1 MLALS
6 LEMLALPLGTGK
18 RLGVFRSRY
27 FNSPVMPFTD
37 SDPQVTPTLSAVAE
51 LAGVSSITVSR
62 VVRLPEMVAPQT
74 RAKVEAAMRELGYV
88 PNQLAGALAGA
99 RTKSVG
105 VLVPTI
111 ANSIFADTVQGLSDE
126 LEPLGYAVIL
136 AQSRYDAGREDRML
150 SALLSRRPE
159 AIIMVGSPA
168 TEEGARLLRRAGIPV
183 VETWELPPE
192 PIDAVA
198 GFDNYAAGVAVARH
212 LIAQGR
218 RRLAFIGGDD
228 PRATRRW
235 NGFCDTLLQAG
246 VTAPRRLVL
255 ERNASGSIA
264 ALAEL
269 PGVDAVF
276 SANDAHAIGFMS
288 SLRRAGLLR
297 QGPAAEQPVAVIGL
311 GDLEMGRLIA
321 PSLSTIRV
329 HGDAIG
335 RTAARL
341 MLTREGPRRVDLGFE
356 LVLRDSG

>member
-1 MLALS
+1 
-6 LEMLALPLGTGK
+6 
-18 RLGVFRSRY
+18 
-27 FNSPVMPFTD
+27 MPP
-37 SDPQVTPTLSAVAE
+37 SEPELQAVPTLSAVAE
-51 LAGVSSITVSR
+51 LAGVSAITVSR
-62 VVRLPEMVAPQT
+62 VLRLPAMVAPQT

-126 LEPLGYAVIL
+126 LEPLGFAVIL
-136 AQSRYDAGREDRML
+136 AQSRYDAGREDHML
-150 SALLSRRPE
+150 AALLSRRPE

-168 TEEGARLLRRAGIPV
+168 TEDGARLLRRAGIPV
-183 VETWELPPE
+183 VETWELPPS

-198 GFDNYAAGVAVARH
+198 GFDNFAAGVAVATH

-218 RRLAFIGGDD
+218 KNLAFIGGDD

-235 NGFCDTLLQAG
+235 NGYCEMALGAG
-246 VTAPRRLVL
+246 LKVPRRLVL

-276 SANDAHAIGFMS
+276 AANDATAIGFMS
-288 SLRRAGLLR
+288 GLRRAGVLR
-297 QGPAAEQPVAVIGL
+297 DGPAAGQPVAVVGL
-311 GDLEMGRLIA
+311 GDLEMGRLMA

-335 RTAARL
+335 RTAAKL
-341 MLTREGPRRVDLGFE
+341 ILSREGPRRIDLGFE

>member
-1 MLALS
+1 MPPPEPDLLA
-6 LEMLALPLGTGK
+6 
-18 RLGVFRSRY
+18 V
-27 FNSPVMPFTD
+27 
-37 SDPQVTPTLSAVAE
+37 PTLSAVAE
-51 LAGVSSITVSR
+51 RAGVSAITVSR

-74 RAKVEAAMRELGYV
+74 RARVEAAMRELGYV

-136 AQSRYDAGREDRML
+136 AQSRYDAGREDHML

-168 TEEGARLLRRAGIPV
+168 TEDGARLLRRAGIPI
-183 VETWELPPE
+183 VETWELPPA

-198 GFDNYAAGVAVARH
+198 GFDNFAAGVAVARH
-212 LIAQGR
+212 LIGQGR
-218 RRLAFIGGDD
+218 KNLAFIGGDD

-235 NGFCDTLLQAG
+235 NGFSETALGAG
-246 VTAPRRLVL
+246 LKPPRRLVL
-255 ERNASGSIA
+255 ERNASGSVA

-269 PGVDAVF
+269 PDVDAVF
-276 SANDAHAIGFMS
+276 AANDAHAIGFLS
-288 SLRRAGLLR
+288 GLRNAGLLR
-297 QGPAAEQPVAVIGL
+297 NGPASEQPVAVIGL

-341 MLTREGPRRVDLGFE
+341 ILSREGPRRIDLGFE

>member
-1 MLALS
+1 LVYPDRAIS
-6 LEMLALPLGTGK
+6 TDQA
-18 RLGVFRSRY
+18 
-27 FNSPVMPFTD
+27 MPFPD
-37 SDPQVTPTLSAVAE
+37 SDPQATPTLSAVAD

-62 VVRLPEMVAPQT
+62 VVRLPEKVAPQT
-74 RAKVEAAMRELGYV
+74 RARVEAAMRELGYV
-88 PNQLAGALAGA
+88 PNQIAGALAGA

-136 AQSRYDAGREDRML
+136 AQSRYDAAREDRML

-168 TEEGARLLRRAGIPV
+168 TEDGARLLRRAGIPV
-183 VETWELPPE
+183 VETWELPDA

-198 GFDNYAAGVAVARH
+198 GFDNYAAGVVVAQH
-212 LIAQGR
+212 LLAQGR
-218 RRLAFIGGDD
+218 KKFAFIGGDD

-235 NGFCDTLLQAG
+235 NGFSDTLRQAG
-246 VTAPRRLVL
+246 ATAPRRLVL
-255 ERNASGSIA
+255 DRNASGSVA

-269 PGVDAVF
+269 PSVDAVF
-276 SANDAHAIGFMS
+276 AANDAHAIGFMS
-288 SLRRAGLLR
+288 GLRNAGLLR
-297 QGPAAEQPVAVIGL
+297 GGGPAAEQPVAVIGL

-341 MLTREGPRRVDLGFE
+341 MLSREGPRRVDLGFE

>member
-1 MLALS
+1 MSTLG
-6 LEMLALPLGTGK
+6 PLGPNEPH
-18 RLGVFRSRY
+18 SA
-27 FNSPVMPFTD
+27 
-37 SDPQVTPTLSAVAE
+37 PTLSAVAK

-62 VVRLPEMVAPQT
+62 VVRLPGLVAPET
-74 RAKVEAAMRELGYV
+74 RGRVEAAMRELGYV
-88 PNQLAGALAGA
+88 PNQVAGSLASA
-99 RTKSVG
+99 RTRSVG

-136 AQSRYDAGREDRML
+136 AQSRYDAEREDHML
-150 SALLSRRPE
+150 AALLSRRPE

-168 TEEGARLLRRAGIPV
+168 TEDGARLLRRAGIPV
-183 VETWELPPE
+183 VETWDLPLA

-212 LIAQGR
+212 LVAQGR
-218 RRLAFIGGDD
+218 RNLAFIGGGD

-235 NGFCDTLLQAG
+235 NGFADTALAAG
-246 VTAPRRLVL
+246 AKTPRRLIL
-255 ERNASGSIA
+255 GRDASTGVA

-269 PGVDAVF
+269 PDVDAVF
-276 SANDAHAIGFMS
+276 AANDAHAIGFMHG
-288 SLRRAGLLR
+288 LRAAGLLR
-297 QGPAAEQPVAVIGL
+297 DGPAEEQPVAVIGL
-311 GDLEMGRLIA
+311 GDLEMGRLIV

-341 MLTREGPRRVDLGFE
+341 MLTRTGPRVVDLGFE
-356 LVLRDSG
+356 LVLRESG

>member
-1 MLALS
+1 
-6 LEMLALPLGTGK
+6 
-18 RLGVFRSRY
+18 
-27 FNSPVMPFTD
+27 MPPAEPE
-37 SDPQVTPTLSAVAE
+37 SMAIPTLSAVAE

-62 VVRLPEMVAPQT
+62 VMRLPEKVAPQT
-74 RAKVEAAMRELGYV
+74 RARVEAAMRELGYV
-88 PNQLAGALAGA
+88 PNQIAGALAGA

-111 ANSIFADTVQGLSDE
+111 ANSIFADTVQGLTDE

-136 AQSRYDAGREDRML
+136 AQSRYDASREDRML

-198 GFDNYAAGVAVARH
+198 GFDNYAAGIAVAQH
-212 LIAQGR
+212 LLARGR
-218 RRLAFIGGDD
+218 KRFAFIGGDD

-235 NGFCDTLLQAG
+235 DGFSDTLLKAG
-246 VTAPRRLVL
+246 ATEPRRLVL
-255 ERNASGSIA
+255 DRNASGSVA

-276 SANDAHAIGFMS
+276 AANDAHAIGFMS
-288 SLRRAGLLR
+288 GLRKAGLLR
-297 QGPAAEQPVAVIGL
+297 DGPASGQPVAVIGL

-341 MLTREGPRRVDLGFE
+341 MLSREGPRKVDLGFE

>member
-1 MLALS
+1 MNLAESDSPS
-6 LEMLALPLGTGK
+6 LP
-18 RLGVFRSRY
+18 
-27 FNSPVMPFTD
+27 
-37 SDPQVTPTLSAVAE
+37 PTLSAVAE

-62 VVRLPEMVAPQT
+62 VVRLPGLVAPKT

-88 PNQLAGALAGA
+88 PNLVAGSLATA
-99 RTKSVG
+99 RTNAIG

-136 AQSRYDAGREDRML
+136 AQSRYDAVRENHVL
-150 SALLSRRPE
+150 AALLSRRPE

-168 TEEGARLLRRAGIPV
+168 TEEGDRLLRRARIPI
-183 VETWELPPE
+183 VETWDLPAA

-198 GFDNYAAGVAVARH
+198 GFDNYAAGAAVARH
-212 LIAQGR
+212 MVAQGR

-235 NGFCDTLLQAG
+235 FGFRDEVLAAG
-246 VTAPRRLVL
+246 VSEPRRLIL
-255 ERNASGSIA
+255 DRNASGSVV
-264 ALAEL
+264 ALASL
-269 PGVDAVF
+269 PDVDAVF
-276 SANDAHAIGFMS
+276 AANDAHAIGFMAG
-288 SLRRAGLLR
+288 LRHAGLLR
-297 QGPAAEQPVAVIGL
+297 NGPAAEQPVAVIGL

-321 PSLSTIRV
+321 PKLSTVRI

-335 RTAARL
+335 RTAAKLILERS
-341 MLTREGPRRVDLGFE
+341 GPRRIDLGFE

>member
-1 MLALS
+1 
-6 LEMLALPLGTGK
+6 
-18 RLGVFRSRY
+18 
-27 FNSPVMPFTD
+27 MPPMEAE
-37 SDPQVTPTLSAVAE
+37 PQTAPTLSAVAD
-51 LAGVSSITVSR
+51 LAGVSAITVSR
-62 VVRLPEMVAPQT
+62 VLRLPEKVAPET
-74 RAKVEAAMRELGYV
+74 RVRVEAAMRELGYV
-88 PNQLAGALAGA
+88 PNQIAGALAGA

-136 AQSRYDAGREDRML
+136 AQSRYDATREDRML

-198 GFDNYAAGVAVARH
+198 GFDNYAAGVAVAQH
-212 LIAQGR
+212 LLKQGR
-218 RRLAFIGGDD
+218 KRFAFIGGDD
-228 PRATRRW
+228 PRATQRW
-235 NGFCDTLLQAG
+235 NGYRDALAKAG
-246 VTAPRRLVL
+246 VMDPRRLVL
-255 ERNASGSIA
+255 ERNASGSVA

-276 SANDAHAIGFMS
+276 AANDAHAIGFLS
-288 SLRRAGLLR
+288 GLRKAGMLL
-297 QGPAAEQPVAVIGL
+297 GGSAAEQPVAVIGL

-321 PSLSTIRV
+321 PTLSTIRV

-341 MLTREGPRRVDLGFE
+341 VLSHDGPRRVDLGFE
-356 LVLRDSG
+356 LVLRESG

>member
-1 MLALS
+1 MS
-6 LEMLALPLGTGK
+6 STGPNAPH
-18 RLGVFRSRY
+18 SA
-27 FNSPVMPFTD
+27 
-37 SDPQVTPTLSAVAE
+37 PTLSAVAK

-62 VVRLPEMVAPQT
+62 VVRLPNLVAPAT
-74 RAKVEAAMRELGYV
+74 RGRVEAAMRQLGYV
-88 PNQLAGALAGA
+88 PNLVAGSLASA
-99 RTKSVG
+99 RTRSVG

-136 AQSRYDAGREDRML
+136 AQSRYDAAREDHML
-150 SALLSRRPE
+150 AALLSRRPE

-168 TEEGARLLRRAGIPV
+168 TDDGARLLRRAGIPV
-183 VETWELPPE
+183 VETWELPAA

-198 GFDNYAAGVAVARH
+198 GFDNYAAGVEVARH
-212 LIAQGR
+212 LVAQGR
-218 RRLAFIGGDD
+218 RNLAFIGGDD

-235 NGFCDTLLQAG
+235 HGFMDTALAAG
-246 VTAPRRLVL
+246 AKTPRRLIL
-255 ERNASGSIA
+255 ERNASGSVV
-264 ALAEL
+264 ALADL
-269 PGVDAVF
+269 PDVDGVFA
-276 SANDAHAIGFMS
+276 ANDAHAIGFMAG
-288 SLRRAGLLR
+288 LRAAGLLR
-297 QGPAAEQPVAVIGL
+297 PGPAAAQPVAVIGL

-341 MLTREGPRRVDLGFE
+341 VLTRTGPRHVDLGFE

>member
-1 MLALS
+1 MS
-6 LEMLALPLGTGK
+6 TLE
-18 RLGVFRSRY
+18 
-27 FNSPVMPFTD
+27 TD
-37 SDPQVTPTLSAVAE
+37 EPHSVPTLSAVAR

-62 VVRLPEMVAPQT
+62 VVRLPNLVAPET
-74 RAKVEAAMRELGYV
+74 RGRVEAAMRELGYV
-88 PNQLAGALAGA
+88 PNQLAGALASA
-99 RTKSVG
+99 RTRSVG

-136 AQSRYDAGREDRML
+136 AQSRYDAAREDHML
-150 SALLSRRPE
+150 RALLSRRPE
-159 AIIMVGSPA
+159 ALIMVGSPA
-168 TEEGARLLRRAGIPV
+168 TEDGARLLRRAGIPI
-183 VETWELPPE
+183 VETWDLPAA

-212 LIAQGR
+212 LLAQGR
-218 RRLAFIGGDD
+218 RSLAFIGGDD

-235 NGFCDTLLQAG
+235 HGFNDTAQAAG
-246 VTAPRRLVL
+246 VTPRRLIL
-255 ERNASGSIA
+255 DRNASGSVA

-276 SANDAHAIGFMS
+276 AANDAHAIGFMS
-288 SLRRAGLLR
+288 GLRTAGLLR
-297 QGPAAEQPVAVIGL
+297 NGSAAEQPVAVIGL

-341 MLTREGPRRVDLGFE
+341 MLTRSGLRHVDLGFE

>member
-1 MLALS
+1 MHPLSALVMAAKVS
-6 LEMLALPLGTGK
+6 TLEP
-18 RLGVFRSRY
+18 
-27 FNSPVMPFTD
+27 
-37 SDPQVTPTLSAVAE
+37 DPPHTAPTLSAVAK

-62 VVRLPEMVAPQT
+62 VVRLPDIVAPET
-74 RAKVEAAMRELGYV
+74 RERVEAAMRELGYV
-88 PNQLAGALAGA
+88 PNQLAGALASGA
-99 RTKSVG
+99 RTRSVG

-136 AQSRYDAGREDRML
+136 AQSRYDAAREDHML
-150 SALLSRRPE
+150 AALLSRRPE

-168 TEEGARLLRRAGIPV
+168 TDNGARLLRRAGIPI
-183 VETWELPPE
+183 VETWEIPPA

-198 GFDNYAAGVAVARH
+198 GFNNYEAGCTVARH
-212 LIAQGR
+212 LVAQGR
-218 RRLAFIGGDD
+218 QNLAFIGGDD
-228 PRATRRW
+228 PRATQRW
-235 NGFCDTLLQAG
+235 NGFKDTALQAG
-246 VTAPRRLVL
+246 VKTPRRLVL
-255 ERNASGSIA
+255 DRNASGSVV

-276 SANDAHAIGFMS
+276 AANDAHAIGFMS
-288 SLRRAGLLR
+288 GLRKAGLLR
-297 QGPAAEQPVAVIGL
+297 NGPAAEQPVALIGL

-335 RTAARL
+335 RTAAKL
-341 MLTREGPRRVDLGFE
+341 VLTREGPRHVDLGFE

>member
-1 MLALS
+1 
-6 LEMLALPLGTGK
+6 
-18 RLGVFRSRY
+18 
-27 FNSPVMPFTD
+27 MPPSEPD
-37 SDPQVTPTLSAVAE
+37 STPTLSAVAE
-51 LAGVSSITVSR
+51 RAGVSSITVSR
-62 VVRLPEMVAPQT
+62 VVRVPELVAPET
-74 RAKVEAAMRELGYV
+74 RSRVEAVMRELGYV
-88 PNQLAGALAGA
+88 PNQIAGALAGS

-136 AQSRYDAGREDRML
+136 AQSRYDASREDRML

-168 TEEGARLLRRAGIPV
+168 TEDGARLLRRAGIPV

-198 GFDNYAAGVAVARH
+198 GFDNYAAGVAVAQH
-212 LIAQGR
+212 LLAQGR
-218 RRLAFIGGDD
+218 KSFAFIGGDD

-235 NGFCDTLLQAG
+235 NGFADTLGQRGA
-246 VTAPRRLVL
+246 AEPRRLVL
-255 ERNASGSIA
+255 DRNASGSVA

-276 SANDAHAIGFMS
+276 AANDAHAIGFMS
-288 SLRRAGLLR
+288 GLRKAGLLR
-297 QGPAAEQPVAVIGL
+297 DGPATEQPVAVIGL
-311 GDLEMGRLIA
+311 GDLEMGRLIS
-321 PSLSTIRV
+321 PTLSTIRV

-335 RTAARL
+335 RTAAKL
-341 MLTREGPRRVDLGFE
+341 MLSREGPRKVDLGFE